1 MDKQPYQLTL
11 SVDIVKML
19 IIQSLCVLLGI
30 WIYKMDKNESSAIIL
45 LIFFIG
51 IIVLSIWTQSYLIGF
66 FASILN
72 VFVFNYFFT
81 VPRFTLE
88 MYRFEYPITFVTSI
102 FASIFTSAI
111 LKNLKYQHS
120 LTERQLY
127 RTDIMLQFNQSI
139 KESYS
144 IMRLTIAGE
153 QIHQLLNQDVTV
165 FLVESKKVIKSFHLA
180 IEPSR
185 ITTD

>member
-1 MDKQPYQLTL
+1 
-11 SVDIVKML
+11 ML
-19 IIQSLCVLLGI
+19 VIQTICVLLGI
-30 WIYKMDKNESSAIIL
+30 WVYNLDKSESSAIIL
-45 LIFFIG
+45 LMFFIG

-88 MYRFEYPITFVTSI
+88 MYRFEYPITFATSI

-111 LKNLKYQHS
+111 LKNLKHQHF

-127 RTDIMLQFNQSI
+127 RTNIMLQFNQSI

-144 IMRLTIAGE
+144 IERLLNIAGE

-165 FLVESKKVIKSFHLA
+165 FLIQSKKVAASNSFETEDFKL
-180 IEPSR
+180 R
-185 ITTD
+185 